1 MVHVSLRYLS
11 TDFNLTIV
19 SVSKTHCVGVQ
30 TFEHSKLKFKNIRM
44 LKFHISL
51 MH

>member
-1 MVHVSLRYLS
+1 MVHVSFSYLS
-11 TDFNLTIV
+11 IDFNLTIV

-30 TFEHSKLKFKNIRM
+30 TFKHSELKFKNIQM